1 MRGDAGRLRPLEHH
15 DASVRAPAE
24 LQRRAHGRS
33 SVTAPCSG
41 LEACAHQRVALVPR
55 RGRDRF
61 HAEFRDRDLPDGH
74 AAARLDRH
82 DAPIRRAAPHV
93 LAHLH
98 HARDL
103 RGTRVASDAAGRAA
117 GRRAG
122 PAHREARG
130 EGAALRPQPR
140 APHLR
145 LEALALEG
153 DPDGVPAP
161 RRRARSAQWRSV
173 RCSDAEG
180 SAVGARTFRRH
191 STCST
196 PSASERRPPPC
207 TPGTTASSPAAFA
220 SAPAQAPKK
229 HASGQRESSP
239 RAGRGR
245 RR

>member
-1 MRGDAGRLRPLEHH
+1 MPVVCGH
-15 DASVRAPAE
+15 SSITT
-24 LQRRAHGRS
+24 RRSAHPQNCSEERTGGVFSRS
-33 SVTAPCSG
+33 ALLCGV
-41 LEACAHQRVALVPR
+41 EACAHQRVALVPR
-55 RGRDRF
+55 RSRDRF

-103 RGTRVASDAAGRAA
+103 RGTRVASDAAGRGGA